1 EAAQINEAGQVV
13 GNTRDEGYT
22 MLPYLWQAGT
32 TTYLYGNYDWI
43 NGYYLHAYALGMN
56 ASGVVV
62 GWAQTLVP
70 IPSGLYDEYGPQYI
84 YVAEQHASV
93 WQNGGPWDLGT
104 LPNGHFNAA
113 YSINT
118 AGQILGVAQDPSGP
132 SPPIRGGKGMTALA
146 NEVPAGWT
154 LTSALAIN
162 DAGLIAANANGHA
175 VLLTS
180 VPPPPTL
187 AISNASVAEGN

>member
-104 LPNGHFNAA
+104 LPNGHFSAA

-118 AGQILGVAQDPSGP
+118 AGQILGGAQDSSRASPSLLWGN
-132 SPPIRGGKGMTALA
+132 GMTDLAHWGPPGRAVTTRTALHSAGQTSRHA
-146 NEVPAGWT
+146 N
-154 LTSALAIN
+154 
-162 DAGLIAANANGHA
+162 
-175 VLLTS
+175 
-180 VPPPPTL
+180 
-187 AISNASVAEGN
+187 